1 MKPFPVSHA
10 SSPTPGVRS
19 RGRITPALAL
29 VAFLL
34 GAGLTAAWFEYAK
47 LHLSGQGTAG
57 LSGDALEQLR
67 HLNSPV
73 QIRFYSVLPAGSAP
87 QVLQDFSQRV
97 DRLLSEFQNANDAKI
112 QVIRNVSAGGANADA
127 AAADGIR
134 AFNLDKGDA
143 CFLGISVADGDR
155 KESLAQLQP
164 EWEPALPY
172 DLIRAIQRVSAAP
185 LAAPVPREVA
195 KPSPE
200 ITTAIHR
207 LIPDIN
213 AVSTKEADQIFHDAF
228 MKEFEQASA
237 EMEKEKDAAAQAV
250 VKAET
255 DGSATDL
262 AAAKK
267 HLLDLQLAQGERI
280 KQLAADLQ
288 TRLAVF
294 QQMKNS
300 ATNAVK

>member
-1 MKPFPVSHA
+1 MNSSSTDTPKTPSGRRAPVA
-10 SSPTPGVRS
+10 
-19 RGRITPALAL
+19 ALL
-29 VAFLL
+29 CFLL
-34 GAGLTAAWFEYAK
+34 GIALTFAWFEYGK
-47 LHLSGQGTAG
+47 NGLPKQSTPVLSSET
-57 LSGDALEQLR
+57 LDLLR

-73 QIRFYSVLPAGSAP
+73 QIRFYSVLPAGSV
-87 QVLQDFSQRV
+87 QQTLQDFSKRV
-97 DRLLSEFQNANDAKI
+97 DGLLTEFQIANAAKI
-112 QVIRNVSAGGANADA
+112 QVIRNVSAAGANADA

-143 CFLGISVADGDR
+143 CFLGINVVNGDR

-172 DLIRAIQRVSAAP
+172 DIIRAISKVQSPMSNVQAP
-185 LAAPVPREVA
+185 SS

-200 ITTAIHR
+200 ITESIHR
-207 LIPDIN
+207 LIPNIN

-250 VKAET
+250 VKAENG
-255 DGSATDL
+255 GSATDL

-267 HLLDLQLAQGERI
+267 HLLDVQLAQGERI

-300 ATNAVK
+300 ATNAAK

>member
-1 MKPFPVSHA
+1 VA
-10 SSPTPGVRS
+10 
-19 RGRITPALAL
+19 ALL
-29 VAFLL
+29 CFLL
-34 GAGLTAAWFEYAK
+34 GIAMTFAWFEYGKNGLPEKSTAV
-47 LHLSGQGTAG
+47 LSGET
-57 LSGDALEQLR
+57 LDLLR

-73 QIRFYSVLPAGSAP
+73 QIRFYSVLPAGSVP
-87 QVLQDFSQRV
+87 QTLQDFSQRV
-97 DRLLSEFQNANDAKI
+97 DGLLTEFQSANAAKI
-112 QVIRNVSAGGANADA
+112 QVIRNVSAAGANADA

-134 AFNLDKGDA
+134 AFNLDKGEA
-143 CFLGISVADGDR
+143 CFLGISVVNGDR

-172 DLIRAIQRVSAAP
+172 DIVRAISKVQSPMSNVQAP
-185 LAAPVPREVA
+185 SS

-200 ITTAIHR
+200 ITAAIHR

-250 VKAET
+250 VKAEN

-300 ATNAVK
+300 ATNAAK